1 MGTVTPPGKARLTR
15 VTKSYGDA
23 ICHRVNCWG
32 GWPLQ
37 TPKSS
42 KTDQIL
48 RGRPTYGCE
57 WGAGEGEAP
66 LITSFF
72 CEKVWNATTNLFLAT
87 ARGKKQKH
95 KPFKSRVTSLGRT
108 LNFSLFSHASFII
121 SVYFARRL
129 KVEELRRSSPRL
141 CNRHRRVSCGWIHS
155 PGAVGHDTDVQG
167 LSVLPSEWQEEA
179 ARQCLSRGNHS
190 LQQYW
195 NKQKKKKTS
204 ARLCGKTQLW
214 VSWSLNVSL
223 KVNCRPKFI
232 SSDNIFVRRNEQLCF
247 SVLPTRSLNRHLLKI
262 ARPQNVLLATIAHA
276 ETVNVSHTASSLRQR
291 SQSFVFFPPGRVS

>member
-48 RGRPTYGCE
+48 RGRPTYSRE
-57 WGAGEGEAP
+57 RGAERGEGDAP
-66 LITSFF
+66 LITYFF
-72 CEKVWNATTNLFLAT
+72 GEKVWNAATDLFPAA
-87 ARGKKQKH
+87 ARGSKKK
-95 KPFKSRVTSLGRT
+95 KEEEAFKSRVTSLGRT
-108 LNFSLFSHASFII
+108 LNFSPLSHASFII

-129 KVEELRRSSPRL
+129 KAEELRRSSPRL

-155 PGAVGHDTDVQG
+155 PGAVGHDTDVRG

-179 ARQCLSRGNHS
+179 ARRCLSRGNHS

-195 NKQKKKKTS
+195 NKKKTS

-223 KVNCRPKFI
+223 KVNCRSKFI

-247 SVLPTRSLNRHLLKI
+247 SVLPTRSLDRHLLKI
-262 ARPQNVLLATIAHA
+262 ARPQNVLLATI
-276 ETVNVSHTASSLRQR
+276 VNVSHTASSLHQR
-291 SQSFVFFPPGRVS
+291 SQPFVVFFPSGKVS